1 MSIFKKI
8 KKMLENNILNFNRIN
23 NNPLSVNLKNCLQLI
38 KKEPQI
44 K

>member
-23 NNPLSVNLKNCLQLI
+23 NNPLSLNLNNYLQLI